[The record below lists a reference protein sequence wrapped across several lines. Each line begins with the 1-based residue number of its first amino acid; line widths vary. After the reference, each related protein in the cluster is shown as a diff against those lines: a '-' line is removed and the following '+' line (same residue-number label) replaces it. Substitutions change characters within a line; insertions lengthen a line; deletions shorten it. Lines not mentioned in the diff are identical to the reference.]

1 MTGMSAPLPAGA
13 VRIVNGEVVRSSD
26 VETGYGGAPVTP
38 APSTNTF
45 HWLGGE
51 KHRAYKILAVL
62 VFFVAFG
69 IRAAVP
75 MVLLYILYQVFGV
88 VRSNNESS
96 SFGSFGGG
104 GQLRAQA
111 VVHHD
116 GQDPMLEPLAICQ
129 NRLRLLEVEVGAN
142 YTGIPRVSIQF
153 QGRCG
158 IGMT

>member
-45 HWLGGE
+45 NWLGGE

-104 GQLRAQA
+104 GSTASTSRSPPRRAGSN
-111 VVHHD
+111 V
-116 GQDPMLEPLAICQ
+116 
-129 NRLRLLEVEVGAN
+129 R
-142 YTGIPRVSIQF
+142 TVSDLPKPPPSS
-153 QGRCG
+153 
-158 IGMT
+158 